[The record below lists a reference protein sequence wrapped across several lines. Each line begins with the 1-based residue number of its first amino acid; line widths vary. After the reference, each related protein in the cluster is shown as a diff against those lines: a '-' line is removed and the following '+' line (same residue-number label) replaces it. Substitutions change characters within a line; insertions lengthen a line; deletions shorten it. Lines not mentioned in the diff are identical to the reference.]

1 MRPAFGGAARVGA
14 RARISLPRGAALAAP
29 PAGWLEEWQDA
40 DAAASRHMDAVLGEL
55 EAEGRV
61 SGWAVAAGVLA
72 AAMAAVLLTVAAVG
86 ALVLTYVA
94 AARSVRA
101 AADLTAVSAAQAH
114 AAGADACAEA
124 NRVAGANTVE
134 VGECVVTGDA
144 IDFVVEVHVSRQVGV
159 RLPGLPERVRTISY
173 AGNVTGTP

>member
-1 MRPAFGGAARVGA
+1 M
-14 RARISLPRGAALAAP
+14 
-29 PAGWLEEWQDA
+29 
-40 DAAASRHMDAVLGEL
+40 
-55 EAEGRV
+55 
-61 SGWAVAAGVLA
+61 
-72 AAMAAVLLTVAAVG
+72 
-86 ALVLTYVA
+86 
-94 AARSVRA
+94 RA

>member
-1 MRPAFGGAARVGA
+1 
-14 RARISLPRGAALAAP
+14 
-29 PAGWLEEWQDA
+29 
-40 DAAASRHMDAVLGEL
+40 MDEQG
-55 EAEGRV
+55 
-61 SGWAVAAGVLA
+61 AAGVLA
-72 AAMAAVLLTVAAVG
+72 VAMAAVLLTVAAVG

-159 RLPGLPERVRTISY
+159 RLPGFPERVRTISY

>member
-1 MRPAFGGAARVGA
+1 
-14 RARISLPRGAALAAP
+14 
-29 PAGWLEEWQDA
+29 
-40 DAAASRHMDAVLGEL
+40 MDEHG
-55 EAEGRV
+55 
-61 SGWAVAAGVLA
+61 AAGVLA

-94 AARSVRA
+94 AARSVR